1 MKITL
6 DWLKEHNACAAARE
20 AFAEK
25 FPDGAT
31 YTEAQAALHDENR
44 ADWSWWLVD
53 ALYRGLLDSPADVTA
68 QSVDAHVDMA
78 RKIIAGAPPSVIET
92 PTPDAAQIGS
102 SGDGAQ
108 IGSSGYGAL
117 IGSSGDG
124 AQIGSSGYGARIG
137 SSGYGARIGSSG
149 YGAQIGS
156 SGYGARIGSS
166 GSYAQIGSSGYGAL
180 IGSSGSYARIGSS
193 GDDAQIGSSG
203 YAAQIGSSGD
213 AARIVATGENATIV
227 CAGGGARVKSGK
239 GGCFALTWHD
249 GTRNRIVVGYVGE
262 DGIKADTWY
271 RVEDG
276 KLVEAA

>member
-6 DWLKEHNACAAARE
+6 DWLKEHNACAAARK

-92 PTPDAAQIGS
+92 PTPD
-102 SGDGAQ
+102 
-108 IGSSGYGAL
+108 
-117 IGSSGDG
+117 
-124 AQIGSSGYGARIG
+124 GARIG
-137 SSGYGARIGSSG
+137 SSGN
-149 YGAQIGS
+149 
-156 SGYGARIGSS
+156 
-166 GSYAQIGSSGYGAL
+166 YAQ
-180 IGSSGSYARIGSS
+180 
-193 GDDAQIGSSG
+193 
-203 YAAQIGSSGD
+203 
-213 AARIVATGENATIV
+213 IVATGENATIA
-227 CAGGGARVKSGK
+227 CAGIGARVKAGQS
-239 GGCFALTWHD
+239 GCFALAWHD

>member
-78 RKIIAGAPPSVIET
+78 RRIIAAAPPAVIET
-92 PTPDAAQIGS
+92 PTR
-102 SGDGAQ
+102 GA
-108 IGSSGYGAL
+108 
-117 IGSSGDG
+117 
-124 AQIGSSGYGARIG
+124 
-137 SSGYGARIGSSG
+137 ARIGSSG

>member
-53 ALYRGLLDSPADVTA
+53 ALYRGLLDSPADVTT
-68 QSVDAHVDMA
+68 QNVDAHVGMA
-78 RKIIAGAPPSVIET
+78 RQIIAAAPPAVIET
-92 PTPDAAQIGS
+92 STPDAAQIGS
-102 SGDGAQ
+102 SGN
-108 IGSSGYGAL
+108 
-117 IGSSGDG
+117 
-124 AQIGSSGYGARIG
+124 
-137 SSGYGARIGSSG
+137 
-149 YGAQIGS
+149 
-156 SGYGARIGSS
+156 
-166 GSYAQIGSSGYGAL
+166 
-180 IGSSGSYARIGSS
+180 YARIGSS
-193 GDDAQIGSSG
+193 GNDAQIGSSG
-203 YAAQIGSSGD
+203 NAAQIGSSGNY
-213 AARIVATGENATIV
+213 ARIGSSGNYAQIVATGENATIA
-227 CAGGGARVKSGK
+227 CAGIGARVKAGQS
-239 GGCFALTWHD
+239 GCFALAWHD